1 MLIQF
6 LGDESMIELDS
17 LVGNEFE
24 VEINGETVSGLFR
37 IDNFVPVSLQDGQ
50 RIEVPFYLVKL
61 VQRDP
66 NNPVNRWLKD
76 SASRSNVVRTVA
88 VKAVDDGVVTRVWTF
103 KNAWISEVRY
113 AGFNT
118 ASSDLIEEIIAINYD
133 SVSEEWTSTNTE

>member
-1 MLIQF
+1 
-6 LGDESMIELDS
+6 MIELDS

-24 VEINGETVSGLFR
+24 VEINGELASGIFR
-37 IDNFVPVSLQDGQ
+37 IDNFVPFSLQDGQ

-66 NNPVNRWLKD
+66 NNPINRWLKD
-76 SASRSNVVRTVA
+76 SNSRSNIIRDVT
-88 VKAVDDGVVTRVWTF
+88 VKAVDDGVVTRTWTF

-118 ASSDLIEEIIAINYD
+118 ASSDLVEEIITVNYEA
-133 SVSEEWTSTNTE
+133 VTEAWMSENAE